1 MCRGFSIGA
10 AVVVLACAAGG
21 SKGQAREPIVL
32 ALRATAT
39 ASGPQVKIGDIADLQ
54 GCDQSEQERIARLDL
69 AELPLS
75 SQPILVTQHQIGFRL
90 QLAGLAVGSYRLEG
104 PSCVRVRRPAGEGL
118 DDKIAA
124 VARNALE
131 QALPGQ
137 KDDYRIELAQAVF
150 LPPLSA
156 DSGDIHLEAEVRSQ
170 VVPPCRVAV
179 EVGIYIHG
187 ARRTGVIVYLDVKKL
202 QPVPVAIRRIENGET
217 LSVDNVRLERVAIG
231 DAALARCVSKEMIA
245 GLMGRR
251 ARRPMSAGHPIGP
264 DDVES
269 DTQVAGR
276 TGAPSAA
283 VVRANALVHLIATV
297 GPLQVKTRGE
307 ALQDGRIG
315 QLIQVRN
322 LDSKNVVTGRVVD
335 HSTVEVEY

>member
-1 MCRGFSIGA
+1 MGRGFPIF
-10 AVVVLACAAGG
+10 VVVCSWACVSGWLEA
-21 SKGQAREPIVL
+21 QAPGPIVL
-32 ALRATAT
+32 VLRAVAT

-54 GCDQSEQERIARLDL
+54 GCEGPERERLARLDL

-75 SQPILVTQHQIGFRL
+75 SQPILVSQQQIGFRL
-90 QLAGLAVGSYRLEG
+90 QLAGLAPGSYRLEG

-118 DDKIAA
+118 DDQIAA
-124 VARNALE
+124 AARRALE
-131 QALPGQ
+131 QALSGQ
-137 KDDYRIELAQAVF
+137 SDDYRIELAQAIV

-156 DSGDIHLEAEVRSQ
+156 EGGDIHLEAAVRSQ

-179 EVGIYIHG
+179 EVGIYVRG
-187 ARRTGVIVYLDVKKL
+187 ARRSGVIVYLDVKKL
-202 QPVPVAIRRIENGET
+202 QPVPVAIRRIESGEI
-217 LSVDNVRLERVAIG
+217 LSADNVRLER
-231 DAALARCVSKEMIA
+231 AAAPPGSAPITNKEAIA

-251 ARRPMSAGHPIGP
+251 ARRPMAAGHVIEP
-264 DDVES
+264 DDVGL
-269 DTQVAGR
+269 D
-276 TGAPSAA
+276 APSAA
-283 VVRANALVHLIATV
+283 VAVVRANELVHLIATV